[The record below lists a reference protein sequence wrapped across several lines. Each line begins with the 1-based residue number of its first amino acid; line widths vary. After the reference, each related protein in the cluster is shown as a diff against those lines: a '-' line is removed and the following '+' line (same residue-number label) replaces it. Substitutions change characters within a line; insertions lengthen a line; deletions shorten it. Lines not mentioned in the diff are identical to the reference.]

1 MTQDQD
7 HRLLGSTLSNRY
19 RLDSLLGQGGF
30 AVVFRAHD
38 LALDQDVALKLMS
51 PHLLDSSARDAFLK
65 RFEREAKLVASFQ
78 HAHIAR
84 VFDTGSIIE
93 EGYTRPYLVMEFL
106 EGQDLQG
113 ILDTENWLAPDRAIH
128 LMLQALDALAHV
140 HERGV
145 IHRDLKPANLF
156 VTPSTGLREKEHLH
170 VMDFGIAL
178 HDQFADDRL
187 TATKGTIGTMHYLP
201 PEYLEYGE
209 ISPAMDTY
217 QVGLILCELMTGQ
230 PMVEGSG
237 LQAAFKVQRMG
248 VSLPDVFH
256 GHRCESF
263 LLKAIDRDPRLRFQ
277 NAAQMYAA
285 LEALSVDDFPPKPH
299 ARLVSAPGQRFYLD
313 DTLAGGEQLPPP
325 DTSIIAPPAKP
336 PITDALPRPLA
347 PEPTLNTEK
356 DRKKRPLVLIIAL
369 VLLLSLGAVASVIA
383 SKNASVEPPA
393 NSSPPVEKLAVTA
406 PETSPVET
414 SPAVANKETTPTHW
428 VWKVTSTP
436 TGAEVWLA
444 GERRGITPLELTF
457 ERSRIEKVEIE
468 LRAKDHKTETFRI
481 LTNADRTI
489 DIELEPLEKASPRR
503 AEKKRSGTTAKKSSS
518 TPKKTSPAPKE
529 TTPAKTNTTPT
540 PAETTPP
547 KEDKPLIPL
556 PPR

>member
-7 HRLLGSTLSNRY
+7 HRLLGTTLSGRY
-19 RLDSLLGQGGF
+19 RLDALLGQGGF
-30 AVVFRAHD
+30 AVVFRARD
-38 LALDQDVALKLMS
+38 LALEQDVALKLMS

-84 VFDTGSIIE
+84 VFDTSSITE

-106 EGQDLQG
+106 NGQDLQD
-113 ILDTENWLAPDRAIH
+113 ILETEKWLSPARSID

-156 VTPSTGLREKEHLH
+156 VTPSTGLREREHLH

-209 ISPAMDTY
+209 ITPAMDTY
-217 QVGLILCELMTGQ
+217 QIGLILCELMTGQ

-277 NAAQMYAA
+277 NAAQMYTA
-285 LEALSVDDFPPKPH
+285 LEALAVEDFPEKPH
-299 ARLVSAPGQRFYLD
+299 AHHISAPGQPFYLD
-313 DTLAGGEQLPPP
+313 DTLAQGE
-325 DTSIIAPPAKP
+325 APPQPTQKP
-336 PITDALPRPLA
+336 LRAPSTTAPLTDARPRPAA
-347 PEPTLNTEK
+347 PEPTLQTDK
-356 DRKKRPLVLIIAL
+356 PPKRRLAAL
-369 VLLLSLGAVASVIA
+369 VGALLLLITAGVAAAAITTTDEE
-383 SKNASVEPPA
+383 KPA
-393 NSSPPVEKLAVTA
+393 TKTE
-406 PETSPVET
+406 
-414 SPAVANKETTPTHW
+414 ETTPQPPREDIATLPPQTSPTPKSVEATTPPEEAPTHW
-428 VWKVTSTP
+428 SWKITSSPAGAQVWV
-436 TGAEVWLA
+436 EEELR
-444 GERRGITPLELTF
+444 GETPLELSF
-457 ERSRIEKVEIE
+457 ERSSIKKVQIE
-468 LRAKDHKTETFRI
+468 LRARGYKRETFKS
-481 LTNADRTI
+481 LTNSDRTI
-489 DIELEPLEKASPRR
+489 DIELEPEKQSAPPRNPKVKKGKDE
-503 AEKKRSGTTAKKSSS
+503 EKKR
-518 TPKKTSPAPKE
+518 E
-529 TTPAKTNTTPT
+529 TTPEATSP
-540 PAETTPP
+540 PAATSPPP
-547 KEDKPLIPL
+547 KEPKPLIPL